1 MPLHYIS
8 ALGLFLTA
16 QPRFEDVTERSGIHF
31 KHVSG
36 SAEKDYILEVNG
48 SGVALFHDCKRR
60 ISAWACGPSARP
72 AA

>member
-8 ALGLFLTA
+8 ALGLLLTA

-48 SGVALFHDCKRR
+48 SGVALFDFEGRLHAR
-60 ISAWACGPSARP
+60 ALAPSLP
-72 AA
+72 